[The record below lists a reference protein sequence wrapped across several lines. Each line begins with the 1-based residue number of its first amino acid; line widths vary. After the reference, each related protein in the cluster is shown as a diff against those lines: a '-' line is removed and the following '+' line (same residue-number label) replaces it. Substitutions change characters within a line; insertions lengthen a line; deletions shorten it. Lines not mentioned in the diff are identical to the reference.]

1 MIIINVTQHY
11 DFSDS
16 ILIWYFAVRF
26 FVAILLLC
34 LSLAFTC
41 IRPTQYPRTHAYYV
55 FNIQYLILYFF

>member
-16 ILIWYFAVRF
+16 ILIWYFAVGF

-34 LSLAFTC
+34 LFLAFTC
-41 IRPTQYPRTHAYYV
+41 FRPTQYPRTRIIFLIY
-55 FNIQYLILYFF
+55 NI